1 MSISKL
7 DLMRLAQAYDGEFSL
22 ADFSPEEIE
31 ELLNPLDK
39 EMTVEDIRR
48 RYFEF
53 YDYIKDRT
61 LYKHKCLKEK
71 GSQKKRRFNRRLIL
85 VFFNYVCGKNR
96 TFCRQ
101 VSICCLQPQRR
112 EFLHLYNKFALKN
125 AKREAEPPKSR
136 KN

>member
-1 MSISKL
+1 MKCLKKLKRIKVDIVSISKL

-53 YDYIKDRT
+53 YDDIKDRT
-61 LYKHKCLKEK
+61 LDKHKW
-71 GSQKKRRFNRRLIL
+71 SD
-85 VFFNYVCGKNR
+85 
-96 TFCRQ
+96 
-101 VSICCLQPQRR
+101 
-112 EFLHLYNKFALKN
+112 
-125 AKREAEPPKSR
+125 
-136 KN
+136 